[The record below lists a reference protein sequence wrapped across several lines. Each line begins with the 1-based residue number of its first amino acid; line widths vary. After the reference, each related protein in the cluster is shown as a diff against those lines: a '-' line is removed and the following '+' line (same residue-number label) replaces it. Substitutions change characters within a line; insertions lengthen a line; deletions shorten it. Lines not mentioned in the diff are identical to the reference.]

1 MRFSNFLFPASTSAA
16 DDGRAIDK
24 TLEEARLTDTLGC
37 DTIWLAEP
45 ISKAPSPMS
54 IRSLSRPRWP
64 SRRRARILV
73 SISDRFLHHPIR
85 LAAQIALID
94 HLAVDS

>member
-54 IRSLSRPRWP
+54 IRSLRGRVGRRDDARAYWFLYRTDSCTTRSDWRHRSR
-64 SRRRARILV
+64 
-73 SISDRFLHHPIR
+73 
-85 LAAQIALID
+85 
-94 HLAVDS
+94 